1 MKHRITVVIAYVEP
15 SLHRWLH
22 RVLSRQSDLQIVGPA
37 RSDTELIAILQK
49 QKPHILLLDTRFMR
63 RDGYSV
69 VSHLRRCF
77 PWTKTILLDKHYRYK
92 QEVKAAQAGASGYIG
107 GRVEP
112 ATLRKAM
119 RLTEAGEIW
128 MRRKTLSLV
137 LDEFSRMAS

>member
-1 MKHRITVVIAYVEP
+1 MKHRITVVIAYAEP

-22 RVLSRQSDLQIVGPA
+22 RVLNRQESLQIIGPV
-37 RSDTELIAILQK
+37 RSDIELIAILQM
-49 QKPHILLLDTRFMR
+49 QRPHILLLDTRLLNR
-63 RDGYSV
+63 EGYRLV
-69 VSHLRRCF
+69 THLRWLF